1 MTEEEYIG
9 IVGEIFDGYTDITFK
24 EKTVYIKHFSI
35 RDQRYIHRFYN
46 KYKSIAESKGIPS
59 EKEMLDSLREDGLWS
74 DDDDRKIID
83 LEQELEGLRGA
94 KRNSFLPSQ
103 KKNIQETIVTK
114 QKKLHFLFNKK
125 AELVGKTSERYGS
138 QRSNEEFIRYLIY
151 ADPQCLN
158 HFFTDEEFA
167 NLSEEEVEFFVKEND
182 YISRRLNE
190 TNIQHVVL
198 RDFFNMYMSQTEDVS
213 AFYGK
218 PIIELSVYQLKLAI
232 YARIFFNIF
241 QYNEDIPE
249 RMKQDPEAIF
259 DFVERKK
266 NKDNKNYVNNEKGA
280 SAVFGATK
288 EDLEIIDPGARKVSL
303 SDEIAKSGGTMNM
316 DQLIELMG

>member
-74 DDDDRKIID
+74 DNDDKKIID

-103 KKNIQETIVTK
+103 KKQIQETINSK
-114 QKKLHFLFNKK
+114 QKELHFLFNKK

-151 ADPQCLN
+151 ADQQCSQ
-158 HFFTDEEFA
+158 HFFTDEQFA

-182 YISRRLNE
+182 AISRRLSE
-190 TNIQHVVL
+190 SNIQHVVL

-241 QYNEDIPE
+241 QYNEDLPE
-249 RMKQDPEAIF
+249 RIKQDPEAIF

-266 NKDNKNYVNNEKGA
+266 NKDTKSYVNTEKGA

-288 EDLEIIDPGARKVSL
+288 EDLEVIDPSARKVSL
-303 SDEIAKSGGTMNM
+303 SDEIAKSGGVMNM

>member
-24 EKTVYIKHFSI
+24 GKTVYIKHFSI

-83 LEQELEGLRGA
+83 LEQELDGLRST

-103 KKNIQETIVTK
+103 KKHIQETIETK
-114 QKKLHFLFNKK
+114 QKELHFLFNKK

-138 QRSNEEFIRYLIY
+138 QRSNEEFIRYLLY
-151 ADPQCLN
+151 ADQQCSR
-158 HFFTDEEFA
+158 HFFTDDEFA

-190 TNIQHVVL
+190 NNIQHVVL

-249 RMKQDPEAIF
+249 RMKQDPEAIL
-259 DFVERKK
+259 DFVDRKK
-266 NKDNKNYVNNEKGA
+266 NKDSKNYVNTEKGA

-288 EDLEIIDPGARKVSL
+288 EDLEAIDPSARKVSL
-303 SDEIAKSGGTMNM
+303 SDEIAKSGGVMNM

>member
-9 IVGEIFDGYTDITFK
+9 IVGEIFDGYTDITFQG
-24 EKTVYIKHFSI
+24 KTVYIKHFSI

-59 EKEMLDSLREDGLWS
+59 EEEMLNSLREDGLWS
-74 DDDDRKIID
+74 DNDDRKIVE
-83 LEQELEGLRGA
+83 LEQEIEGLRGS
-94 KRNSFLPSQ
+94 KRSSFLPSQ
-103 KKNIQETIVTK
+103 KKHIQETIDSK
-114 QKKLHFLFNKK
+114 QRELYFLFNKK

-151 ADPQCLN
+151 ADPQCSR
-158 HFFTDEEFA
+158 HFFTDEQFS

-182 YISRRLNE
+182 QISRRLSE
-190 TNIQHVVL
+190 SNIQHVVL

-232 YARIFFNIF
+232 YARILFNIF

-249 RMKQDPEAIF
+249 RTKQDPEAIF

-266 NKDNKNYVNNEKGA
+266 GNSNKGNVNTEKGA

-288 EDLEIIDPGARKVSL
+288 EDLEAIDPNARAISL
-303 SDEIAKSGGTMNM
+303 SDEIAKSGGVMNM

>member
-24 EKTVYIKHFSI
+24 GKTVYIKHFSI

-83 LEQELEGLRGA
+83 LEQELDGLRSA

-103 KKNIQETIVTK
+103 KKHIQETIETK
-114 QKKLHFLFNKK
+114 QKELHFLFNKK

-151 ADPQCLN
+151 ADQQCSR
-158 HFFTDEEFA
+158 HFFTDEQFA

-190 TNIQHVVL
+190 NNIQHVVL

-249 RMKQDPEAIF
+249 RMKQDPEAIL
-259 DFVERKK
+259 DFVDRKK
-266 NKDNKNYVNNEKGA
+266 NKDSKNYVNTEKGA

-288 EDLEIIDPGARKVSL
+288 EDLEAIDPSARTISL
-303 SDEIAKSGGTMNM
+303 SDEIAKSGGVMNM
-316 DQLIELMG
+316 EQLIELMG

>member
-24 EKTVYIKHFSI
+24 GKTVYIKHFSI

-74 DDDDRKIID
+74 DDDDKKIID
-83 LEQELEGLRGA
+83 LEQELDGLRGA

-103 KKNIQETIVTK
+103 KKHIQETIETK
-114 QKKLHFLFNKK
+114 QKELHFLFNKK
-125 AELVGKTSERYGS
+125 AELVGKTSEKYGS

-151 ADPQCLN
+151 ADQQCSR
-158 HFFTDEEFA
+158 HFFTDDEFA

-190 TNIQHVVL
+190 NNIQHVVL
-198 RDFFNMYMSQTEDVS
+198 RDFFNMYMSQTENVS

-249 RMKQDPEAIF
+249 RMKQDPEAIL
-259 DFVERKK
+259 DFVDRKK
-266 NKDNKNYVNNEKGA
+266 NKDNKNYVNTEKGA

-288 EDLEIIDPGARKVSL
+288 EDLEAIDPSARTISL
-303 SDEIAKSGGTMNM
+303 SDEIAKSGGVMNM